1 MAGEWVFELGGE
13 QPQLAHAEL
22 DELLTAAGCAPA
34 FTEAD
39 GLRLRCTL
47 AQPPPT
53 GLLARLGM
61 VRSGGEFAAAGSL
74 TELETAAVAIDLGA
88 ARFAVRCAPGALN
101 PQAVNR
107 RLGAALAKHGRVD
120 LEQPEITVR
129 VFQGDALEL
138 MLEREPTGYRRC
150 LEHHLNRRPRFAP
163 VSLPPRLARAMVN
176 LALPSGAA
184 AGAAAGA
191 EGDTAVAAP
200 TGDGQLLDPFC
211 GTGGLLIEAADCGLA
226 ASGGDFDG
234 EMVAATRE
242 NLQHFG
248 FAAELEQ
255 GDAAAVVQRVRPAA
269 IATDPPYGR
278 SASTAR
284 EPLSELLAR
293 FGAACAEALPA
304 GGRLVL
310 ALPDPALL
318 PQAGFSELF
327 RCEWYVHG
335 SLTRH
340 LLLLERD

>member
-1 MAGEWVFELGGE
+1 MAGKWVFELGGE
-13 QPQLAHAEL
+13 QPQLARAEL
-22 DELLTAAGCAPA
+22 AELLSAAGCAPVFA
-34 FTEAD
+34 ETG

-61 VRSGGEFAAAGSL
+61 VRSGGELVAAGSL
-74 TELETAAVAIDLGA
+74 AELETAAVAIDLGD
-88 ARFAVRCAPGALN
+88 ARFAVRCSPGPLE
-101 PQAVNR
+101 PQAVNQQ
-107 RLGAALAKHGRVD
+107 LGTTLAETGRVD

-176 LALPSGAA
+176 LALPSG
-184 AGAAAGA
+184 
-191 EGDTAVAAP
+191 
-200 TGDGQLLDPFC
+200 DGQLLDPFC
-211 GTGGLLIEAADCGLA
+211 GTGGLLIEAADCGLT
-226 ASGGDFDG
+226 ASGSDVDG

-242 NLQHFG
+242 NLRHFG
-248 FAAELEQ
+248 FAAEVEQ
-255 GDAAAVVQRVRPAA
+255 GDAAAVVQRVRPGA

-284 EPLSELLAR
+284 EPLGKLLAR
-293 FGAACAEALPA
+293 FSTACAEALPA

-318 PQAGFSELF
+318 PQAGFSELH

-340 LLLLERD
+340 LLVLERD

>member
-13 QPQLAHAEL
+13 QPQLARAEL
-22 DELLTAAGCAPA
+22 EELLSAADCAPA
-34 FTEAD
+34 FAEAT
-39 GLRLRCTL
+39 GLRLCCVL
-47 AQPPPT
+47 ARPPPA

-61 VRSGGEFAAAGSL
+61 VRSGGELAAAGSL
-74 TELETAAVAIDLGA
+74 AELEAAAAAINLSG
-88 ARFAVRCAPGALN
+88 ARFAVRCAPGPLE
-101 PQAVNR
+101 PQAVNQ
-107 RLGAALAKHGRVD
+107 RLGGALAATGRVD
-120 LEQPEITVR
+120 LEQPEITLR
-129 VFQGDALEL
+129 VFQGEALEL

-176 LALPSGAA
+176 LALPS
-184 AGAAAGA
+184 
-191 EGDTAVAAP
+191 D
-200 TGDGQLLDPFC
+200 DGQLLDPFC

-226 ASGGDFDG
+226 ASGSDVDG
-234 EMVAATRE
+234 EMVGASRE
-242 NLQHFG
+242 NLRHFG
-248 FAAELEQ
+248 HELELEQ
-255 GDAAAVVQRVRPAA
+255 GDAVAVVQRTRPNA

-284 EPLSELLAR
+284 EPLGELLAR
-293 FGAACAEALPA
+293 FSTACAEALPA

-318 PQAGFSELF
+318 PQAGFSELY

-340 LLLLERD
+340 LLVLERD